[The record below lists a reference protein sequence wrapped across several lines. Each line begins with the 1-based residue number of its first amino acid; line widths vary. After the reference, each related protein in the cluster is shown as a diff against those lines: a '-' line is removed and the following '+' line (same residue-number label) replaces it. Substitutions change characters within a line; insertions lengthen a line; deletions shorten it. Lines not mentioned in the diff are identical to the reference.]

1 MPGGGLWSAARSLRA
16 RVLLGGARPQGVV
29 SAAAAA
35 AQGTS
40 AQGVFLRRGSVAAG
54 EGGEWENGV
63 PEQWIVDWSREV
75 ERMNSAEWV
84 FEYMCQVLQSPTW
97 EVPVMS
103 FIDETCAIFDSE
115 EENKLAHM
123 DAHLDF
129 KTLVE
134 DLLTQHLA
142 EVGIAPDHFY
152 EACERAYKRK
162 QNGDFATRIIEQL
175 IACDDFLTFKAIMF
189 KRNKELEIEA
199 LTALA
204 GEGAVETDSA
214 DPESKCGVE
223 RGDGEEDDDSG
234 EDHLGGE
241 GELNAETERLKEL
254 TLLEKEQA
262 DLETAI
268 ALSLQIEEERL
279 RQLRLESGEGKQG
292 EEKQH
297 DKEEKSAPRS
307 TKSLLGTLPALGD
320 TDTSLRKQ
328 MDALR
333 QNKRVAEAV
342 ISNTG
347 TSGAAAATRSTAQ
360 GYDEVDLA
368 RRKKHIEEQRQRLLA
383 AKQKERE
390 QQLKD
395 FVEQKAHAHD
405 RHAGPKASPRS
416 PKTIPTSPG
425 GVKKQLT
432 AEQGQLTHA
441 LARRMKSDLLEATV
455 EENGGSTFSSLD
467 AKLKQVEQLRKE
479 RANLL
484 KGL

>member
-1 MPGGGLWSAARSLRA
+1 LLRA
-16 RVLLGGARPQGVV
+16 RVLLLGGAGRRGAATAQQAEQAEQAERG
-29 SAAAAA
+29 AAA
-35 AQGTS
+35 
-40 AQGVFLRRGSVAAG
+40 RRGAG
-54 EGGEWENGV
+54 SRAGDGDAWERAV
-63 PEQWIVDWSREV
+63 PEQWLAEWSREI
-75 ERMNSAEWV
+75 ERMSSAEWV

-129 KTLVE
+129 KSLVE
-134 DLLTQHLA
+134 NLLTQHLA

-204 GEGAVETDSA
+204 GEGAEEAASA
-214 DPESKCGVE
+214 DPESKYGGAD
-223 RGDGEEDDDSG
+223 RDDGEDEDGSG
-234 EDHLGGE
+234 EEHEGGLSGE
-241 GELNAETERLKEL
+241 GELHAETERLKEL

-279 RQLRLESGEGKQG
+279 RQLSLESGEGKQG
-292 EEKQH
+292 EGKQQ

-307 TKSLLGTLPALGD
+307 TKSLLGSLPALGD
-320 TDTSLRKQ
+320 TDTSLRRQ

-342 ISNTG
+342 ISNAG
-347 TSGAAAATRSTAQ
+347 GDAATGGAAQ

-395 FVEQKAHAHD
+395 FVEQKAQAQD
-405 RHAGPKASPRS
+405 KQHAGPKASPRS

-425 GVKKQLT
+425 AVKKQLT

-479 RANLL
+479 RASLL